1 MHAVLSLEGS
11 MMKWLS
17 TGFWLLAASGA
28 LVWGVGALAQSTTTH
43 DRSTQAA
50 LQNLLNQG
58 FEVKAASAGP
68 SGLQTL
74 YLQKAAL
81 LYACPLNVEGFACSR
96 IVSR

>member
-1 MHAVLSLEGS
+1 
-11 MMKWLS
+11 MMKLMPPGLWLPAVS
-17 TGFWLLAASGA
+17 LG
-28 LVWGVGALAQSTTTH
+28 LVLGVGALAQSTSTH
-43 DRSTQAA
+43 DPGSQVA

-58 FEVKAASAGP
+58 FEVKAAGVAG

-81 LYACPLNVEGFACSR
+81 LYACPLNVAGLACSR

>member
-1 MHAVLSLEGS
+1 
-11 MMKWLS
+11 MMKLMPPGLWLPAVS
-17 TGFWLLAASGA
+17 LG
-28 LVWGVGALAQSTTTH
+28 LVLGVGALAQGTTTH
-43 DRSTQAA
+43 DPGSQVA

-58 FEVKAASAGP
+58 FEVKAAGVAG

-81 LYACPLNVEGFACSR
+81 LYACPLNVAGLACSR